1 MTKSKKGFGD
11 DLIGA
16 YATKQTEE
24 VKSADEVT
32 PAKKDIKN
40 IEDVENKYNVD
51 NKHNT
56 KEKHII
62 DNKHDI
68 DDVSI
73 SKKRGRPKVTDRE
86 TRSKNFNLLMKP
98 STFKGLNRIVGLKL
112 IETGERVSV
121 TDLINTILEEFIVRN
136 SVIQD

>member
-24 VKSADEVT
+24 VKSVDEVT
-32 PAKKDIKN
+32 PVKKDIKN
-40 IEDVENKYNVD
+40 IEDIESKYNVD

-56 KEKHII
+56 KEKYII

-68 DDVSI
+68 DEVPI
-73 SKKRGRPKVTDRE
+73 SKKDRE

-112 IETGERVSV
+112 METGERMSV
-121 TDLINTILEEFIVRN
+121 TDLINTVLEEFIARN
-136 SVIQD
+136 AVIQD